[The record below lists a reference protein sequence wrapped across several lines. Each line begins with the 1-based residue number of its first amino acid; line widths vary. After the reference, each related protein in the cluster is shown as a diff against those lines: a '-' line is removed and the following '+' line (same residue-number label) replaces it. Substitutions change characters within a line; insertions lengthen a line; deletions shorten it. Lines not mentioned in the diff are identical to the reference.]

1 MAVGTETTLGVELM
15 RTVVTGGAGFIGSH
29 LVDRLISEGDEVLV
43 VDDLSSGHLENLK
56 SAREFGRVKVHT
68 LDILD
73 QDLAVVVDRFRPD
86 VVFHLAAQAS
96 VSVSMNDPM
105 FDAQVNVLGT
115 ISVLEAARKAR
126 AGRVVFASSG
136 GALAGPGSSIP
147 AKETQKARPI
157 SPYGVAKLAA
167 AEYLA
172 MYQRTYG
179 LDHVVLAPANVY
191 GPRQR
196 AHAEGGVVAIFVETL
211 LSGRPATIFGDGSQT
226 RDFVYVADVAD
237 AFYRAARTRN
247 VGRTYH
253 VGTGTETTIS
263 DLYAM
268 VANATGGPRT
278 PIFEAAKP
286 GDILRS
292 ALDASAAVRGIDW
305 APWTAVV
312 DGVAETVRSY
322 R

>member
-1 MAVGTETTLGVELM
+1 M
-15 RTVVTGGAGFIGSH
+15 RSVVTGGAGFIGSH
-29 LVDRLISEGDEVLV
+29 LVDRLVNEGDDVLV
-43 VDDLSSGHLENLK
+43 IDDLSSGHLDNLK
-56 SAREFGRVKVHT
+56 SAREFGKVKVHT

-73 QDLAVVVDRFRPD
+73 RDLPLVFERFRPET
-86 VVFHLAAQAS
+86 VFHLAAQAS
-96 VSVSMNDPM
+96 VSTSMADPM
-105 FDAQVNVLGT
+105 YDAQVNVLGT
-115 ISVLEAARKAR
+115 ISVLEASRKAGV
-126 AGRVVFASSG
+126 GRMVFASSG
-136 GALAGPGSSIP
+136 GALAGPGSAIP
-147 AKETQKARPI
+147 TKETQKARPI

-172 MYQRTYG
+172 MYERTYG
-179 LDHVVLAPANVY
+179 LAHVVIAPANVY

-211 LSGRPATIFGDGSQT
+211 MAGRAATIFGDGSQT

-237 AFYRAARTRN
+237 AFFRAARTKN

-253 VGTGTETTIS
+253 VGTGTETKIS
-263 DLYAM
+263 DLYALI
-268 VANATGGPRT
+268 AKETGGPAK

-286 GDILRS
+286 GDIERS
-292 ALDASAAVRGIDW
+292 ALDASAAVRGLDW

-312 DGVAETVRSY
+312 EGVAETVRSY